1 MQIAGQLCELLAC
14 VLLLVLL
21 FLLSDLLVVIVEIA
35 TNFVVLGLDVLQVL
49 LASVKIVFP
58 SSHIVAT
65 VAEIK

>member
-58 SSHIVAT
+58 SSHVVAT
-65 VAEIK
+65 VAKIK

>member
-65 VAEIK
+65 VAKIK